1 MRHLVRASIV
11 GICFV
16 VCSASALSPKTVFS
30 PRQQAATTTPQT
42 ATDATSDSAVDFELK
57 IIPAKGFFVRRK
69 GTSEW
74 VESSKLNE
82 PVVVGLLDG
91 KSKIYAPSRAITPP
105 KAKHTEPP
113 DYPENERRAA
123 HNGRAVLHVI
133 VDDQGIVRLPT
144 VDASPSPQFAK
155 AAIDAVKK
163 WNFKPASLNGQP
175 IAVLV
180 RIEMEFGLY

>member
-1 MRHLVRASIV
+1 MPHFVRASRV

-16 VCSASALSPKTVFS
+16 VCSASALCPKTVFS
-30 PRQQAATTTPQT
+30 PHQQAETSNPQT
-42 ATDATSDSAVDFELK
+42 ATEATSDSVVDFELT
-57 IIPAKGFFVRRK
+57 INPAKGFFVRRK

-74 VESSKLNE
+74 VECSKLNE

-91 KSKIYAPSRAITPP
+91 KNKIYAPSKAITPP

-123 HNGRAVLHVI
+123 HNGRAVLHII
-133 VDDQGIVRLPT
+133 VDDQGVVRFPT
-144 VDASPSPQFAK
+144 VDASPSPEFAK

-163 WNFKPASLNGQP
+163 WSFKPASLNGQP

-180 RIEMEFGLY
+180 RIEMQFGLY